1 MNRVLSQNKSRKIC
15 KTQAF
20 APQKSKQYVW
30 QAELA
35 YSRPSV
41 MTWKAWQR
49 RRHEHEVLQPPP
61 GPSGEQMPIHC
72 LLSLTCTPPSP
83 DTPLPESHAS
93 VCGRCMHAALADI
106 PASP

>member
-41 MTWKAWQR
+41 MTWIEGVAT
-49 RRHEHEVLQPPP
+49 PPP
-61 GPSGEQMPIHC
+61 RARG
-72 LLSLTCTPPSP
+72 
-83 DTPLPESHAS
+83 
-93 VCGRCMHAALADI
+93 AAA
-106 PASP
+106 AAWTFR